1 MILFLYNQ
9 QCICIYNYTYN
20 TKYWSCVLQGAPAA
34 VASAAP
40 STHARST
47 AIIIRCLENEMP
59 FDFRGCTAAARRKTV
74 HANAIWNQ
82 IIINEFIFFI
92 IFLKITW
99 TMLKPYLRSSAYFW
113 YVDFRLTYLFEDLCK
128 FRSQAFQRL
137 SPALRPGFMRFWQ
150 KCTCEKWSTGGCD
163 NRSNVT
169 KRRLLSE
176 IVRLIK
182 NNCETN
188 HVLSFSSMRG
198 CCRGSGTTTQM
209 NGNICTKR
217 LRSQRYSPKGRARL

>member
-99 TMLKPYLRSSAYFW
+99 FHEPCWSRISDHLRISDTWIFVSHIFLRTYVSFDRRHFSAWAQRYG
-113 YVDFRLTYLFEDLCK
+113 RDLCDFDK
-128 FRSQAFQRL
+128 NARAKNDQQAV
-137 SPALRPGFMRFWQ
+137 
-150 KCTCEKWSTGGCD
+150 
-163 NRSNVT
+163 VT
-169 KRRLLSE
+169 MDQ
-176 IVRLIK
+176 
-182 NNCETN
+182 TW
-188 HVLSFSSMRG
+188 
-198 CCRGSGTTTQM
+198 
-209 NGNICTKR
+209 
-217 LRSQRYSPKGRARL
+217 PKGAC